1 MSALTE
7 LLGSNYPWAAQ
18 RAQDALSIQ
27 TAVQAN
33 QITVAQATELLQD
46 LIDTD
51 ALNKEANDF
60 TTRTKLVNAVTDL
73 ITLISNASIIP
84 GVKI

>member
-1 MSALTE
+1 MSALDE

-18 RAQDALSIQ
+18 RAQDALNIQ
-27 TAVQAN
+27 TAVTAK
-33 QITVAQATELLQD
+33 QITSDQAKEMLQD

-60 TTRTKLVNAVTDL
+60 TTRTKLVNAINDL
-73 ITLISNASIIP
+73 ITVVEGLSSI
-84 GVKI
+84 